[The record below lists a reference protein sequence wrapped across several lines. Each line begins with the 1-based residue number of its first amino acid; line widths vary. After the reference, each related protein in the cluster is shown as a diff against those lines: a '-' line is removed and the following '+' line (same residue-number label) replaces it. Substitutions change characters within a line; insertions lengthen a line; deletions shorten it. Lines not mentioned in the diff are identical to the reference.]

1 MGGWRKVED
10 GGSGVLGR
18 WKLVH
23 KGLETRRLVL
33 SRRKRRLTWL
43 DHSEWKGLEWIWKPS
58 RPLR

>member
-1 MGGWRKVED
+1 MGAWRKVED

-33 SRRKRRLTWL
+33 SRRKRRLT
-43 DHSEWKGLEWIWKPS
+43 
-58 RPLR
+58 